1 MRTLRAITLL
11 ALLLLAMLVP
21 PPAAA
26 QGGLTVT
33 DRGVFVVFPDRIS
46 FNAHI
51 VSASPITQVVLEYGV
66 DKRTCG
72 DVTARAFPE
81 FTPGTTVEASWTWEM
96 LGTGSEPP
104 GATIWYRWRA
114 TDSAGNTAVSPDMRA
129 TWIDKSYDWHQIS
142 RDDLT
147 LHWYSGEPA
156 FAEDLL
162 STAIDGL
169 ARLKKF
175 TGVRPQSPID
185 LYIYGTTQQ
194 MQDAI
199 LYEPNWTGGVAY
211 PANNITII
219 GISPAYLEWGRR
231 TIVHELT
238 HLIVGQITFSCGENV
253 PTWLDEG
260 MAVYAEGGLD
270 DRSQFSFD
278 DAVSSNSLLS
288 VRSISNG
295 FSQHPALADLAYS
308 QSYEHGLIPGAD
320 LRPGEA
326 AGPLR
331 QPARRHDGGGG
342 GHGGLR
348 LRPGRA
354 GGSLAGLAA
363 RRPARPG
370 GAHAHRRPLAHPDP
384 ADRGRGAHR
393 PAHPAHAHQRADP
406 GANGQRGRL
415 GRGRAYGSAH
425 GSALA
430 AAGYRPAPGGGRP
443 GLPDRPG
450 PLWTGP
456 LEAPE
461 VVRILCATYVPIS
474 TSSHS

>member
-308 QSYEHGLIPGAD
+308 QSYSMVSYLVQTYGPAKLLALFANLRDGMTVEAGVTAAYGFDLGGLEDRWRAWLRAAPRAQAAPTPIVAPSPIPTLPIVAAAPTGPPIPPTPTSEPTLAPTD
-320 LRPGEA
+320 SAAALAE
-326 AGPLR
+326 AGPTAA
-331 QPARRHDGGGG
+331 PTAAPSPRRDIA
-342 GHGGLR
+342 L
-348 LRPGRA
+348 P
-354 GGSLAGLAA
+354 LAGA
-363 RRPARPG
+363 
-370 GAHAHRRPLAHPDP
+370 
-384 ADRGRGAHR
+384 
-393 PAHPAHAHQRADP
+393 
-406 GANGQRGRL
+406 
-415 GRGRAYGSAH
+415 
-425 GSALA
+425 ALA
-430 AAGYRPAPGGGRP
+430 FLI
-443 GLPDRPG
+443 GLALSG
-450 PLWTGP
+450 LALWK
-456 LEAPE
+456 LL
-461 VVRILCATYVPIS
+461 R
-474 TSSHS
+474 